1 MRTLKRNQR
10 KFWYCTDTG
19 DREEIYDEWGNATG
33 EYIPVYS
40 EANEMYANVSP
51 ASGYAQT
58 EQFGNLEN
66 YDKVIVTDWMDCP
79 IDENSVLF
87 IDKEP
92 EYDKPNDIPLYDY
105 TVRRVA
111 KSLNSISIAVQKVN
125 VG

>member
-33 EYIPVYS
+33 EYVPVYS
-40 EANEMYANVSP
+40 EAHEMYANVSP

-58 EQFGNLEN
+58 EQFGNLES

-79 IDENSVLF
+79 IDENTVLF

-92 EYDKPNDIPLYDY
+92 EHDTSNNLPLFDY